1 MLSLAPPRLRCL
13 EVLNLAGKLLYLLPC
28 VGAFVCARL
37 RHHLELLLQIR
48 DLVCLKEMLKSKY
61 VCMYV
66 CMYVYIYIYIYN
78 AQE

>member
-28 VGAFVCARL
+28 VGAFVRARL

-61 VCMYV
+61 I
-66 CMYVYIYIYIYN
+66 YIYIYIYV
-78 AQE
+78 